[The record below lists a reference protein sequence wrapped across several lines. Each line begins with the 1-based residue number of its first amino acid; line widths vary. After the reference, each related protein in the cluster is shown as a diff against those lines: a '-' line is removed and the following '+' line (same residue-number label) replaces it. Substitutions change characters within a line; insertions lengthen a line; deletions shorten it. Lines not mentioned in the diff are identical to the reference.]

1 MPIGP
6 IVECPLVVYL
16 VTLHFVLAGFLES
29 IKKYREWD
37 AAIQLSPF
45 ADHSIW
51 ELAVDLI
58 VCFILTHLIWHFA
71 KFGRLA
77 ARVYGY
83 LTLGTYIGSV
93 ILYLANAGDLPLTVT
108 PLFVMIGVFH
118 VVCLVP
124 IVWFLQPAAQ
134 KELFHVSLIE
144 LLIESVE
151 GAQTARH
158 PPGQDTWRLK
168 AEGPLCS

>member
-6 IVECPLVVYL
+6 IVERPLVIYL
-16 VTLHFVLAGFLES
+16 VTLYFVLAGFLES

-37 AAIQLSPF
+37 AAIRLSPL
-45 ADHSIW
+45 ADRSIW

-58 VCFILTHLIWHFA
+58 IYLVLAYLIWHFA
-71 KFGRLA
+71 KLGRLA
-77 ARVYGY
+77 ALVYGY
-83 LTLGTYIGSV
+83 LILGTYIGSV
-93 ILYLANAGDLPLTVT
+93 ILYLANASDVPLTVT

-124 IVWFLQPAAQ
+124 IVWFLQLAGQ

-144 LLIESVE
+144 LLIES
-151 GAQTARH
+151 
-158 PPGQDTWRLK
+158 D
-168 AEGPLCS
+168 